1 MNTIQK
7 LLSLQNSYTMNDNT
21 FKTEGKRLLILGGSS
36 AKDIVVQAKRM
47 GVYTIVADWDE
58 TNKSKEIAD
67 ESVIVSTTDI
77 DTLVALIR
85 EKSIDGVFTGPS
97 EFNLQQVMRV
107 CEASGLPFYA
117 TQKQWDICQ
126 DKASFKELC
135 RRFNVPVI
143 PEYEV
148 SSEIKPDE
156 LAKIKY
162 PVVVKPADSYSSKGL
177 SICKNE
183 DELRKAIPYALSF
196 SDSGRFIVEKCVTS
210 DYGFGCRY
218 IANNGEIVLSA
229 LCDRYTVDE
238 FDGKA
243 HISSAAI
250 FPSKLTD
257 TYIRDINPNVISMFQ
272 SIGLS
277 NGTFF
282 MQALVDQDDNQI
294 YFHEMGLRLSGGL
307 IYSMLEASCGY
318 NDVQM
323 MIRYALGGP
332 MATDV
337 EMKKIDP
344 YMHGHFVGSLTI
356 PLNTGQISAIEGVD
370 DVRSNPNV
378 TSVVQYYSEGDT
390 ITSDVIGTLSQ
401 HFCRVKMMTASFE
414 EYSKMINYVQNT
426 IDVRDK
432 DGNSMIYRKFDVTRL
447 NHG

>member
-1 MNTIQK
+1 MNK
-7 LLSLQNSYTMNDNT
+7 NA

-77 DTLVALIR
+77 DALVALIK
-85 EKSIDGVFTGPS
+85 EKNINGVFTGPS
-97 EFNLQQVMRV
+97 EFNLQQVMHV

-126 DKASFKELC
+126 DKASFKDLC

-148 SSEIKPDE
+148 SSEMKPDE
-156 LAKIKY
+156 LARIKF

-183 DELRKAIPYALSF
+183 EELRKAIPYALSV
-196 SDSGRFIVEKCVTS
+196 SDSSRFIVEKCVTS

-218 IANNGEIVLSA
+218 IANNGEIILSA

-257 TYIRDINPNVISMFQ
+257 TYIRDINPNVIAMFKT
-272 SIGLS
+272 IGLL

-332 MATDV
+332 MATEDD
-337 EMKKIDP
+337 MKRIDP
-344 YMHGHFVGSLTI
+344 YMHGHYAGSLTI
-356 PLNTGQISAIEGVD
+356 PLKEGIIAKIEGIEA
-370 DVRSNPNV
+370 VRNHPQV
-378 TSVVQYYSEGDT
+378 TSVVQYYQEGDV
-390 ITSDVIGTLSQ
+390 ISSDVIGTLSQ
-401 HFCRVKMMTASFE
+401 HFCRVKMMTESFE
-414 EYSKMINYVQNT
+414 QYKDLVNWIQDT
-426 IDVRDK
+426 IRVLDADN
-432 DGNSMIYRKFDVTRL
+432 NSMIYRLFNVSRL
-447 NHG
+447 K

>member
-1 MNTIQK
+1 M
-7 LLSLQNSYTMNDNT
+7 YVDA
-21 FKTEGKRLLILGGSS
+21 FKTKGKRLLILGGSS
-36 AKDIVVQAKRM
+36 AKDIVLQAKRM
-47 GVYTIVADWDE
+47 GVYTIVADWDKC
-58 TNKSKEIAD
+58 NVSKAVAD
-67 ESVIVSTTDI
+67 ESVMVSTA
-77 DTLVALIR
+77 DTEALVALIK
-85 EKSIDGVFTGPS
+85 EKKIDGVFTGPS

-107 CEASGLPFYA
+107 CNAVGLPFYV

-126 DKASFKELC
+126 NKASFKDLC
-135 RRFNVPVI
+135 RKFNVPVI
-143 PEYEV
+143 PEYNITAEMHP
-148 SSEIKPDE
+148 ED
-156 LAKIKY
+156 LAQIKY
-162 PVVVKPADSYSSKGL
+162 PVVVKPTDSYSSKGL
-177 SICKNE
+177 SICV
-183 DELRKAIPYALSF
+183 DEGQLRVAIPYALSV
-196 SDSGRFIVEKCVTS
+196 SESKQFIVEKCITS

-257 TYIRDINPNVISMFQ
+257 SFIRDINPNVIEMFK

-282 MQALVDQDDNQI
+282 MQALVDQDNNQI

-332 MATDV
+332 MATDE

-344 YMHGHFVGSLTI
+344 YMHGHFVGSITI
-356 PLNTGQISAIEGVD
+356 PLKEGVIGKIEGVD
-370 DVRSNPNV
+370 KVRNNPSV
-378 TSVVQYYSEGDT
+378 TSLVQYYNEGDELHA
-390 ITSDVIGTLSQ
+390 DVIGTLAQ
-401 HFCRVKMMTASFE
+401 HFCRVKMMTTSIE
-414 EYSKMINYVQNT
+414 EYLKLISWIQSTVMILDTNG
-426 IDVRDK
+426 RD
-432 DGNSMIYRKFDVTRL
+432 MVYRYFNPDRIR
-447 NHG
+447 